1 MASSNS
7 ASHADFKDTVPTDFG
22 AEYSDDEGASAA
34 LRKTPANR
42 LLTLLLGAAALAV
55 LVWGALAASVKVV
68 ALGGLCALLAWV
80 LSAAGRKRA

>member
-22 AEYSDDEGASAA
+22 AEYSDGEGASPA
-34 LRKTPANR
+34 LRNTSARR
-42 LLTLLLGAAALAV
+42 LLTLLLGVAALAV
-55 LVWGALAASVKVV
+55 LVWGALAASVKAM

-80 LSAAGRKRA
+80 LAAAGRKRA